1 MPQACS
7 LKRTLKGHPV
17 NIVRGLLSIGDR
29 AKLATKPRWDGICVL
44 FEIEIAG
51 AMVACGISRAA
62 LQEVSGCHHI
72 LSGDLLRRFTDG
84 RDRIEKIAADIFAL
98 RREGV
103 SGTLHIWADDIHDPP
118 SAPAIARKAALRMET
133 TASFS
138 LR

>member
-1 MPQACS
+1 
-7 LKRTLKGHPV
+7 
-17 NIVRGLLSIGDR
+17 
-29 AKLATKPRWDGICVL
+29 
-44 FEIEIAG
+44 
-51 AMVACGISRAA
+51 
-62 LQEVSGCHHI
+62 
-72 LSGDLLRRFTDG
+72 LLRRFTDG